1 MFLRQFSQGI
11 LVAGCGIMSFTTL
24 GWIVSDI
31 HKMEKKQIRNEYEK
45 TIKVLNDEIS
55 AQKPERDVIKMN
67 YIK

>member
-1 MFLRQFSQGI
+1 MFVRQFSQGI

-31 HKMEKKQIRNEYEK
+31 HKMEKKQIRNDYEK
-45 TIKVLNDEIS
+45 TIKILNDEIE
-55 AQKPERDVIKMN
+55 AQKPERATIKMN